1 MELRQL
7 RSFVVLAD
15 ELHFKKAADK
25 LFIVQ
30 PALTKQIQDLERE
43 LGVLL
48 FERNKRKVQL
58 SVAGEFFREKIL
70 LIINELEVVK
80 NKVKLIENGLK
91 GEVRIGY
98 VGSCIHTFLPKL
110 LSELHEQQPQIQTY
124 LSEMT
129 TASQLRALQKGELDI
144 AFVRNP
150 PPNKHLAQ
158 RLIFRE
164 TFSLILPQNHALDET
179 QFRNMAQ
186 LADEAFILPTQ
197 NDGDLYQKLQWS
209 ICEEA
214 GFTPKIAHETVH
226 GYTTIKLVENGLGIS
241 IIPTSFKTVTH
252 AAIKFIELKNIWQKP
267 EITATW
273 NLQNLNPSLKYLLK
287 LVGE

>member
-7 RSFVVLAD
+7 RSFLVLAD

-30 PALTKQIQDLERE
+30 PALTKQIQDLESE

-48 FERNKRKVQL
+48 FDRNKRRVQL
-58 SVAGEFFREKIL
+58 SVAGEFFKEKVSA
-70 LIINELEVVK
+70 IINELEETK

-91 GEVRIGY
+91 GEIRMGY
-98 VGSCIHTFLPKL
+98 VGSSIHTFLPKL
-110 LSELHEQQPQIQTY
+110 LSSLHEKHPQIQTY

-158 RLIFRE
+158 RLVFQE
-164 TFSLILPQNHALDET
+164 TFSLILPQNHALNEDNFE
-179 QFRNMAQ
+179 NMAQ
-186 LADEAFILPTQ
+186 LANEAFILPTK

-226 GYTTIKLVENGLGIS
+226 GYTTIKLVENGLGVS
-241 IIPTSFKTVTH
+241 IIPTSFKTVTN
-252 AAIKFIELKNIWQKP
+252 AAIKFIELKNSWQKP

-273 NLQNLNPSLKYLLK
+273 NLQNPNPSLQYLLK
-287 LVGE
+287 LMFD